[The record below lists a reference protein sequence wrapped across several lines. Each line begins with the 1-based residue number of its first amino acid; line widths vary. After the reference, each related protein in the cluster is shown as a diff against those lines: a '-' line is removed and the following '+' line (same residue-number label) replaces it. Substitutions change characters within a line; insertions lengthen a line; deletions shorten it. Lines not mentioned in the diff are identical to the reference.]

1 MSGYERKNTTANS
14 ITITKRKRNSIS
26 EQSENVY
33 EKSNRKESITLKPHR
48 SFTPGFS
55 QRDCKPVRHS
65 KSSLRRRR
73 RTKEKISSSVEREW
87 VFSANNFEN
96 LAGLCALQSHWI
108 MHLYAFISFTK
119 YHIPYFEHIF
129 ILCVWKTWYLLFN
142 SSDKLVLVSYNL
154 LGVDN
159 ASNHMDLYYNVPR
172 KHLEWSRRKHLIC
185 KEISRYNASILC
197 LQASSRGLPRSTL
210 FKFHCILMSKFIA
223 GGWPL
228 WWFRCSS

>member
-96 LAGLCALQSHWI
+96 LA
-108 MHLYAFISFTK
+108 
-119 YHIPYFEHIF
+119 
-129 ILCVWKTWYLLFN
+129 
-142 SSDKLVLVSYNL
+142 DKLVLVSYNL

-223 GGWPL
+223 GG
-228 WWFRCSS
+228 